1 MRVLLDT
8 HAFLWWIADRQRLSN
23 PARTVIADEL
33 NDIVVN
39 YRQRGSGPPVV
50 LLHGLAE
57 DRRSW
62 EAVSAHLGEFT
73 VYALDL
79 RGHGRTTPGQGAGTL
94 SQLGDDLAAFLSKVT
109 GPAAVV
115 GYSLGGSIG
124 LKAATDPR
132 ALIGHLIV
140 AATSSVVGTAA
151 AEFFAG
157 RIAQLEAGDRAGFEE
172 GLRDDTR
179 KQIVT
184 GADVESVVRRR
195 LDAVGDG
202 RGYVNAARAMMG
214 IRDEPLN
221 PLLARIEVPVDI
233 VGAEHDAFC
242 PRRAADIIAETVPNS
257 RYHEVAGAGHLLSV
271 DKPGAYGELL
281 ARLLRERQPHD
292 P

>member
-1 MRVLLDT
+1 M
-8 HAFLWWIADRQRLSN
+8 N
-23 PARTVIADEL
+23 TVEL

-124 LKAATDPR
+124 LRAATDPR

-157 RIAQLEAGDRAGFEE
+157 RIAQLEASDWDGFAA
-172 GLRDDTR
+172 GLRDDTAR
-179 KQIVT
+179 QVVT
-184 GADVESVVRRR
+184 AVDVDKLASRRM
-195 LDAVGDG
+195 DAVGDG
-202 RGYVNAARAMMG
+202 RGYINAARAMIG
-214 IRDEPLN
+214 IRSEPLN
-221 PLLARIEVPVDI
+221 PLLAQIRVPVDVI
-233 VGAEHDAFC
+233 GAEFDVFC
-242 PRRAADIIAETVPNS
+242 PRRASEIIVDSVNGC
-257 RYHEVAGAGHLLSV
+257 RYHEVAGSGHLLSV
-271 DKPGAYGELL
+271 DQPDAYGRLI
-281 ARLLRERQPHD
+281 ARLLHERD
-292 P
+292 TA